1 MDRLRSREQTR
12 SQRSIGYHYPY
23 FDWLGWTVRYH
34 ETPPPQKKHGLAHLR
49 LVTRGPGSFTG
60 VSGCVACNHRVGATG

>member
-34 ETPPPQKKHGLAHLR
+34 ETPPPPKKNTGWRTYVWSRADRVASLE
-49 LVTRGPGSFTG
+49 LVAVLP
-60 VSGCVACNHRVGATG
+60 AIIE